1 MSAGVLPNRQGN
13 APVLL
18 TAAGLLAQFLA
29 RTTLGIIGAMLFWSM
44 APNVAGWS
52 SEVVV
57 SNSMMPR
64 IAAGD
69 VVVAAP
75 VDPKTLIPGQVILV
89 TNPAR
94 PGTLLMHRLIAW
106 NPDGTLQTQGDA
118 NQNADS
124 TPVPQSMVRGLPRLR
139 IPYIGLPM
147 LWFRHGEYRMVVVT
161 GILLMAAVALS
172 TGRANESEGDDPG
185 TEPDDT
191 APDTDVSSE
200 SADSAHLAVRTPMLE
215 TA

>member
-1 MSAGVLPNRQGN
+1 MSAGVLPHRQGN

-18 TAAGLLAQFLA
+18 AAAGLLAQFLA
-29 RTTLGIIGAMLFWSM
+29 RTTLGILGAMLFWSM
-44 APNVAGWS
+44 APNLAGWS

-106 NPDGTLQTQGDA
+106 NPDGTLQTRGDA
-118 NQNADS
+118 NQNPDT

-139 IPYIGLPM
+139 VPYIGLPM
-147 LWFRHGEYRMVVVT
+147 LWFRHGEYRMIVVT
-161 GILLMAAVALS
+161 GILLMAAVMLS
-172 TGRANESEGDDPG
+172 TGRANESAGD
-185 TEPDDT
+185 EPDDT
-191 APDTDVSSE
+191 APDADVSSE
-200 SADSAHLAVRTPMLE
+200 SADSAHLALRTPVLE